1 MPSRRIILPLPG
13 KWLKPNTTIG
23 TMNGRMAKATAT
35 KKYRE
40 AACEAARNADPNFGP
55 LKAAT
60 VQCFFY
66 HKDGRSRDKDNLLAS
81 MKAAFDGLADA
92 GWVTDDRDFTHLPV
106 KDNKDKDRPRVEIV
120 VTDAATAAVQ
130 REAAFDTAHTELD
143 EQFGDAMRR
152 LAEAGYPISSL
163 RTAKVE

>member
-1 MPSRRIILPLPG
+1 MNSRRIILPLPP
-13 KWLKPNTTIG
+13 KWLKPNTTVA
-23 TMNGRMAKATAT
+23 TMSGRMAKASAT

-40 AACEAARNADPNFGP
+40 AACEAAFKCDPKFGP

-120 VTDAATAAVQ
+120 VTDAANAAGG
-130 REAAFDTAHTELD
+130 TE
-143 EQFGDAMRR
+143 
-152 LAEAGYPISSL
+152 
-163 RTAKVE
+163 

>member
-1 MPSRRIILPLPG
+1 MPSSRRIILPLPG

-120 VTDAATAAVQ
+120 VTDAASIAGK
-130 REAAFDTAHTELD
+130 D
-143 EQFGDAMRR
+143 E
-152 LAEAGYPISSL
+152 
-163 RTAKVE
+163 